1 VRRILSTDVST
12 RWLLLLSLSLVAA
25 ASMWLY
31 SQYVLLAY
39 QQSTALAKQRPRG
52 NLSDLYPRWLG
63 ARELLVHHRDPYTA
77 EITREIQIG
86 YYGRPLDPTR
96 KNDPIDQQGFAY
108 PIYVV
113 LMLAPTVTLPF
124 STVHRIFFW
133 LFVVLTTMSV
143 PLWLGTLRWRLSR
156 AATVVAILLTLGCFP
171 AIQGLRLQ
179 QLTVLVVAL
188 IAGAMYAI
196 TRRRFVLAGMLL
208 ALASIK
214 PQLVFLLILWLCIW
228 LLGNWR
234 ERHHLL
240 WSLVISMAVLVVAG
254 ELLLPGWI
262 SEFRAA
268 MKDYYRYTGGGN
280 SLLNGFLPPLWAQI
294 ASMLLVGMV
303 LVFAWRNRRAS
314 EDTPAFQW
322 LLCFTLATTLVV
334 IPMFAPYNQL
344 LLLPGVMMALRAR
357 KELLQSGHLS
367 RFFCWMTAGSI
378 GFPFLTAACLVTALA
393 FLPGTTVQKAWGLP
407 FYPSFAIPITTFGLL
422 LVSRGDLSCRES
434 EAGESN

>member
-1 VRRILSTDVST
+1 MRRISGTDVSR
-12 RWLLLLSLSLVAA
+12 RWLFGLSLSLVAA
-25 ASMWLY
+25 ASAWLY
-31 SQYVLLAY
+31 FQRVLIPY
-39 QQSTALAKQRPRG
+39 QQSDALVKQKPRG

-63 ARELLVHHRDPYTA
+63 ARELLVHNRDPYGDD
-77 EITREIQIG
+77 ITREIQTG

-96 KNDPIDQQGFAY
+96 PNDPKDQQGFAY

-124 STVHRIFFW
+124 PTVQRIVFW

-196 TRRRFVLAGMLL
+196 TRRRFVLAGILL
-208 ALASIK
+208 AMASIK

-228 LLGNWR
+228 MLGNWR
-234 ERHHLL
+234 ERQRVL

-262 SEFRAA
+262 TEFRAS
-268 MKDYYRYTGGGN
+268 MKDYYRYTGGGS
-280 SLLNGFLPPLWAQI
+280 SLLNGVLPPLWARI
-294 ASMLLVGMV
+294 ASIVLVGMV

-314 EDTPAFQW
+314 EETPAFQW

-344 LLLPGVMMALRAR
+344 LLLPGVMMALRTR
-357 KELLQSGHLS
+357 QELLRSSHLS

-378 GFPFLTAACLVTALA
+378 GFPFLTAACLVMALA

-407 FYPSFAIPITTFGLL
+407 FYPSFAIPITTYGLL
-422 LVSRGDLSCRES
+422 LVSRKVFLDRHRAALQ
-434 EAGESN
+434 

>member
-1 VRRILSTDVST
+1 MRRISGTDVSR
-12 RWLLLLSLSLVAA
+12 RWLIGLSLSLVAA
-25 ASMWLY
+25 ASAWLY
-31 SQYVLLAY
+31 FQRVLIPY
-39 QQSTALAKQRPRG
+39 QQSDALVKQKPRG

-63 ARELLVHHRDPYTA
+63 ARELLVHNRDPYGDD
-77 EITREIQIG
+77 ITREIQTG
-86 YYGRPLDPTR
+86 YYGRLLDPTR
-96 KNDPIDQQGFAY
+96 PNDPKDQQGFAY

-124 STVHRIFFW
+124 PTVQRIVFW

-196 TRRRFVLAGMLL
+196 TRRRFVLAGILL
-208 ALASIK
+208 AIASIK

-228 LLGNWR
+228 MLGNWR
-234 ERHHLL
+234 ERQRVL

-262 SEFRAA
+262 TEFRAA
-268 MKDYYRYTGGGN
+268 MKDYYRYTGGGS
-280 SLLNGFLPPLWAQI
+280 SLINGVLPPPWARI
-294 ASMLLVGMV
+294 ASIVLVGMV

-314 EDTPAFQW
+314 EETPAFQW

-344 LLLPGVMMALRAR
+344 LLLPGVMMALRTR
-357 KELLQSGHLS
+357 QELLRSSHLS

-378 GFPFLTAACLVTALA
+378 GFPFLTAACLVMALA

-407 FYPSFAIPITTFGLL
+407 FYPSFAIPITTYGLL
-422 LVSRGDLSCRES
+422 LVSRKVFLDRHRAALQ
-434 EAGESN
+434 